1 MPNSSDVPKT
11 SSFISH
17 ICAYFRDFLD
27 TDFRR
32 QRTPKRSI
40 GLKDQRGN
48 LTGIFIAKYPELV
61 FDLCEALAKPT
72 ETAKGFT
79 FTVGR
84 GKYRSRIS
92 RDVMAVID
100 RHVTALEGE
109 ALANLGDQVKTTA
122 RELRERVQNDPE
134 TYREAVVT
142 ALRNG
147 LVHTALKPL
156 LLKLES
162 SLNRQSNDTLEV
174 AYDIEEELGA
184 RLLADAEEAIGSGL
198 ATAIVE
204 NRFDEVDA
212 VIEDV
217 LDVET
222 IRRRIATYFETFR
235 ATSFFDE
242 LHELGS
248 TLKLREN
255 FEIYLYVGALHHN
268 RVVYPLFY
276 IPIDVSLEGSLFRI
290 TADRQ
295 IYVNKRAVEYAA
307 QETARE
313 LDRPIPLTVKE
324 RILYLDD
331 GDSFAEV
338 MQSLID
344 HWCAELALKPPINL
358 SSPVD
363 QKAHRSQLAITN
375 ALHFAAFDKADE
387 SLLNDYEELMAF
399 LGSDSG
405 PAADFREIVSGF
417 LSKDPVNVNAEI
429 DRDWSSTP
437 IEGRLVFQSPVPLNE
452 EQRKILA
459 ALHHKNARFL
469 SIEGPPGTG
478 KSHTITAIV
487 FQAILNG
494 QNVLVLS
501 DKPEA
506 LDVVEDKLNEVI
518 NSVRFDQD
526 FQNPIL
532 RLGRSQSSYGRILTN
547 QSIEAIKAH
556 HRASSASEGKL
567 ATEIRDEENRVS
579 DAIKMLT
586 DQACK
591 IKLKDVYEFHKCED
605 RVASALDDPERC
617 VTNEAVFEALDAAAS
632 ISNLFSS
639 YNGRA
644 LKILRAVSRRV
655 DLEDL
660 EAFLQVQPAFA
671 EVGMPSD
678 ADLLA
683 MRLFSNFE
691 IGDLETLH
699 VFISEYQT
707 ARWPLVGHLFTR
719 RRIRALNASL
729 GSELAIVN
737 ALHAHL
743 RVSELERAHAAFSKL
758 SATLTRSGVPGDL
771 HAILFQQAIEGLEPV
786 PQETIPNLERIA
798 RIRFAIEQHPDIM
811 NAVGLHRHSVD
822 NWAQAAS
829 NAQAKRLREVMAYA
843 SRYKQIHDAF
853 RDIPSVDYA
862 GDKARLESLHAQRLA
877 HTLDERVIDFAENT
891 GIFQDRFETSSVKSN
906 GSLAKCLQL

>member
-1 MPNSSDVPKT
+1 MPQLVVGGNNVPNSSDVPKT

-48 LTGIFIAKYPELV
+48 LTGIFVAKYPELV

-387 SLLNDYEELMAF
+387 SLLNDYE
-399 LGSDSG
+399 D
-405 PAADFREIVSGF
+405 
-417 LSKDPVNVNAEI
+417 
-429 DRDWSSTP
+429 
-437 IEGRLVFQSPVPLNE
+437 
-452 EQRKILA
+452 
-459 ALHHKNARFL
+459 KNARFL

-699 VFISEYQT
+699 VFISEYQA

-719 RRIRALNASL
+719 KRIRALNASL